1 MNRKIDKLRRFQEVI
16 CFLTAKSIYESYSNS
31 FGSLMDYDLADD
43 FSKAYHLGICP
54 KLLQDLARCCV
65 KKFVEQS
72 SHLFTYHKH
81 FHNAQNGINKNA
93 WFELNRDVL
102 KKWLSDKDNLN
113 IKKCTLI
120 CEDSK
125 KFLEE
130 KAFAPLKR
138 EKNMTKARER
148 EIRRECAEGKHGCSA
163 EYLIKEEKKAER
175 RAEKA
180 AQRRMDKS
188 NAALVEALTR
198 IKQLTQEN
206 AELRAELKAQA
217 EREVPDDS
225 LRYEN
230 STLCYEIDEQDKQLV
245 EACEAELARDIFLDR
260 HSSDYALADDKEA
273 LVDECIEI
281 LRRKHEANV
290 SAPYKSA
297 SSIDDPTLIKRI
309 THVKNVLQQAFDR
322 SYVSFEEAKLYLRAK
337 FGIKLELDKPH
348 AIDWNKY
355 QTLESVD
362 WRRKLFK
369 DADEAIAR
377 GEWKDASAED
387 IAKVRERHETLEEQ
401 FRRLKT
407 A

>member
-65 KKFVEQS
+65 KKFAEQS

-130 KAFAPLKR
+130 KAFAPLKK
-138 EKNMTKARER
+138 EKNMTKAREK

-198 IKQLTQEN
+198 IEQLTQEN

-225 LRYEN
+225 VSYSLDN
-230 STLCYEIDEQDKQLV
+230 DDKAVV
-245 EACEAELARDIFLDR
+245 EACEAELAKDSFDKKLKEHDDDIEDNSIVMLDGQIK
-260 HSSDYALADDKEA
+260 ACDKMVEA
-273 LVDECIEI
+273 ISKMNDPKLEERIAKV
-281 LRRKHEANV
+281 
-290 SAPYKSA
+290 KSG
-297 SSIDDPTLIKRI
+297 
-309 THVKNVLQQAFDR
+309 LQKMFDN
-322 SYVSFEEAKLYLRAK
+322 SYVSFEEAKLFLRAK
-337 FGIKLELDKPH
+337 FGMKLELDRPH
-348 AIDWNKY
+348 TMDWTKY
-355 QTLESVD
+355 QQPDSIKE
-362 WRRKLFK
+362 RCQLFK
-369 DADEAIAR
+369 DSVDAIDR

-387 IAKVRERHETLEEQ
+387 IEKVRERHKQLEEQ
-401 FRRLKT
+401 FEKCSAL
-407 A
+407 